1 MMLKTDYSLLRGK
14 IRTYF
19 GTEANFV
26 KELQNSGI
34 EMSTGSFS
42 NKINCRSPFN
52 QIEIMGICDLLKIDI
67 KEVPLYF
74 FTEKYELNS

>member
-1 MMLKTDYSLLRGK
+1 MLKTDYSLLRGK

-19 GTEANFV
+19 GTETNFV
-26 KELQNSGI
+26 KELQNNGI
-34 EMSTGSFS
+34 EISTGSFS

-52 QIEIMGICDLLKIDI
+52 QIEIMGICDLLKIEL
-67 KEVPLYF
+67 KEVSLYF